1 LKTSNNQPFLVVL
14 SFLAI
19 YIIWGSTYLVNFIA
33 MEDIPPFLLSGMRF
47 LLAGSIMAVIG
58 FIKKDPLPQWQNV
71 KSAAGMGFLFLVMGT
86 AMVVWA
92 EQYIDTGL
100 AALMAAF
107 EPVMVVLFV
116 WLLDKRKPYPK
127 TITGLLLGMTG
138 IYVLV
143 GQPEFPWNKDTFKGL
158 FAISAAIVA
167 WAWGTV
173 AVKNARL
180 PTSKSFSASLQMI
193 FGGLILLLFAFIN
206 NEPAHF
212 IFQQVSTKSWLAF
225 SYLTLAGS
233 IIAFSAFQ
241 YLLHHVKPEKV
252 ATSNYVNPVIAVFL
266 GWQLNNENLTSH
278 SLLAAFL
285 LLLGVFLVNLN
296 LHKQN

>member
-58 FIKKDPLPQWQNV
+58 FLKKDPLPQWQNI
-71 KSAAGMGFLFLVMGT
+71 KSAVGMGFLFLVMGT

-92 EQYIDTGL
+92 EQFIDTGL

-116 WLLDKRKPYPK
+116 WLLDKRKPDPK

-173 AVKNARL
+173 SVKNAKL
-180 PTSKSFSASLQMI
+180 PVSKSFSASLQMI

-212 IFQQVSTKSWLAF
+212 IFQEVSTKSWLAF

>member
-1 LKTSNNQPFLVVL
+1 
-14 SFLAI
+14 
-19 YIIWGSTYLVNFIA
+19 

-116 WLLDKRKPYPK
+116 WLLDKRKPDPK

-158 FAISAAIVA
+158 FAISAAILA